1 MVIET
6 LKTDINRE
14 LSEKIKSMLH
24 RAYEGDFSEEDWEHT
39 LGGVRYLGWIGD
51 SLIANG
57 SICSRTIWLNDIEI
71 YVGYIEAIAVEPKFW
86 SKGYGT
92 QLMQLISIDT
102 LSAYSVSMLFTSEKG
117 FYRQVGWTDF
127 RGESFVKL
135 SDKEVRTANDD
146 QGLMFLGSDA
156 DYLTRII
163 KVVYESRS
171 LNTVGS
177 SIDLSKFVISDF

>member
-1 MVIET
+1 MNSQMVIET

-51 SLIANG
+51 ELIANG
-57 SICSRTIWLNDIEI
+57 SICSRTIWLNDIETH
-71 YVGYIEAIAVEPKFW
+71 VGYIEAIAVEPKFW

-92 QLMQLISIDT
+92 QLMQSISKDA
-102 LSAYSVSMLFTSEKG
+102 LSAYSVSMLSTSEKG
-117 FYRQVGWTDF
+117 FYRRVGWTDF
-127 RGESFVKL
+127 RGESFVTL
-135 SDKEVRTANDD
+135 SNKEVRTANDD
-146 QGLMFLGSDA
+146 KGLMLLGSDA

-163 KVVYESRS
+163 KVVCESRS
-171 LNTVGS
+171 GDVW
-177 SIDLSKFVISDF
+177 